1 MPRSNALTNSSDNRD
16 VFAGHIVK
24 NIATDA
30 LYVSDRKLSLER
42 EITVEKPSIK
52 SSDLEDGN
60 TAGEAGTTNEASSA
74 FVPVEP
80 FEIVVFGGT
89 GDLARRKLIPSLYHR
104 FCDGQISEKSK
115 IIGASRSRLS
125 RDEYLKLIK
134 EAYQSF
140 NPDEDLDEKKWAAFC
155 RLVEYAAI
163 DVIADKDW
171 SELVEKLDGS
181 EGLIRVFYLAVPPA
195 IFSNICQ
202 GLKAAGLAHKQ
213 SRVVLEKPLGHDF
226 NSADEINEAVGQVF
240 SEKRIYRID
249 HFLGKETVQNL
260 LVLRFGNVL
269 LEPLW
274 NRDSIE
280 HIEITVAE
288 SIGAGGRGAYYD
300 KSGALRD
307 MVQNHLLQLLC
318 LTMME
323 APSSTAADALR
334 LEKIKVLRALAP
346 ITAENVKEATVRGQ
360 YVKGKLNGEMAPD
373 YLTDVDVEESD
384 AETYIAI
391 HAKVDNWRWQGVPIY
406 MRTGKRMSAR
416 RSEIIIQFKPVP
428 HSIFGERT
436 RVNPNKLVIRLQP
449 DEAVNLWMEIKEP
462 GAGGLRLKTL
472 PLNLSYAD
480 NFTVRYP
487 DAYERLLMDV
497 VRGNLSLFMR
507 RDEVEAAWTWCDG
520 ILEAWKD
527 VEQAVSYYP
536 AGSDGPEGADRM
548 LAEQGD
554 SWSIFE

>member
-1 MPRSNALTNSSDNRD
+1 VSEKLNKGTGSNSQADAKSAD
-16 VFAGHIVK
+16 AG
-24 NIATDA
+24 
-30 LYVSDRKLSLER
+30 
-42 EITVEKPSIK
+42 
-52 SSDLEDGN
+52 
-60 TAGEAGTTNEASSA
+60 SA

-104 FCDGQISEKSK
+104 FCDGQIPKKSR
-115 IIGASRSRLS
+115 IIGASRSVLTRG
-125 RDEYLKLIK
+125 EYLVMIK
-134 EAYQSF
+134 EAYKAF
-140 NPDEDLDEKKWAAFC
+140 NPDVTLDEKKWTTFC
-155 RLVEYAAI
+155 GLVDYAPI
-163 DVIADKDW
+163 DVTKDEDW
-171 SELVEKLDGS
+171 NGLGEKLDAK
-181 EGLIRVFYLAVPPA
+181 EKLIRVFYLAMPPA
-195 IFSNICQ
+195 LFSDICQ
-202 GLKAAGLAHKQ
+202 GLKKAGLAHQ
-213 SRVVLEKPLGHDF
+213 ESRVVLEKPLGHDF
-226 NSADEINEAVGQVF
+226 KSADDINEAVGKVF

-288 SIGAGGRGAYYD
+288 DIGAGGRGAYYD

-323 APSSTAADALR
+323 APSSTKADALR

-346 ITAENVKEATVRGQ
+346 IDASNVSETTVRGQ
-360 YVKGKLNGEMAPD
+360 YVKGKVKEESVPD

-391 HAKVDNWRWQGVPIY
+391 HAKVDNWRWAGVPIY

-416 RSEIIIQFKPVP
+416 RSEIIVQFKTVP
-428 HSIFGERT
+428 HSIFGQNIK
-436 RVNPNKLVIRLQP
+436 VNSNKLVIRLQP

-507 RDEVEAAWTWCDG
+507 RDEVEAAWVWCDG
-520 ILEAWKD
+520 ILNAWKE
-527 VEQAVSYYP
+527 VEQGVSYYP
-536 AGSDGPEGADRM
+536 AGSAGPAAADRM
-548 LAEQGD
+548 LQKQGNT
-554 SWSIFE
+554 WSEFE

>member
-1 MPRSNALTNSSDNRD
+1 MDQPQPKTSGST
-16 VFAGHIVK
+16 H
-24 NIATDA
+24 
-30 LYVSDRKLSLER
+30 
-42 EITVEKPSIK
+42 
-52 SSDLEDGN
+52 
-60 TAGEAGTTNEASSA
+60 EAGSA
-74 FVPVEP
+74 FVPVDP

-104 FCDGQISEKSK
+104 FCDGQIPNESK
-115 IIGASRSRLS
+115 IIGASRSKLT
-125 RDEYLKLIK
+125 RDEYLKMIK
-134 EAYQSF
+134 DAYQEFTPDADLSSDKWNSF
-140 NPDEDLDEKKWAAFC
+140 CE
-155 RLVEYAAI
+155 LVDYVAI
-163 DVIADKDW
+163 DVTTDKDW
-171 SELVEKLDGS
+171 AELGEKLDAS
-181 EGLIRVFYLAVPPA
+181 ETLIRVFYLAMPPA
-195 IFSNICQ
+195 LFSNICQ
-202 GLKAAGLAHKQ
+202 GLKVAGLAHRQ

-226 NSADEINEAVGQVF
+226 KSADEINEAVGKVF

-274 NRDSIE
+274 DRDSIE

-307 MVQNHLLQLLC
+307 MVQNHMLQLLC
-318 LTMME
+318 LIMME
-323 APSSTAADALR
+323 APGSTAADALR

-346 ITAENVKEATVRGQ
+346 ITAENVKETTVRGQ
-360 YVKGKLNGEMAPD
+360 YVKGKVDGKIAPD
-373 YLTDVDVEESD
+373 YLTDVDTEESD
-384 AETYIAI
+384 TETYIAI
-391 HAKVDNWRWQGVPIY
+391 HAKVDNWRWQGVPVY
-406 MRTGKRMSAR
+406 LRTGKRMSAR
-416 RSEIIIQFKPVP
+416 WSEIIIQFKPVP
-428 HSIFGERT
+428 HSIFGEGIP
-436 RVNPNKLVIRLQP
+436 VNPNKLVIRLQP

-507 RDEVEAAWTWCDG
+507 RDEVEAAWVWCDG
-520 ILEAWKD
+520 ILNAWKE

-536 AGSDGPEGADRM
+536 AGSNGPDDAKRM
-548 LAEQGD
+548 LAGQGD
-554 SWSIFE
+554 DWSDI

>member
-1 MPRSNALTNSSDNRD
+1 MSK
-16 VFAGHIVK
+16 K
-24 NIATDA
+24 NG
-30 LYVSDRKLSLER
+30 SQSLEKA
-42 EITVEKPSIK
+42 E
-52 SSDLEDGN
+52 
-60 TAGEAGTTNEASSA
+60 AGEIGST
-74 FVPVEP
+74 FVPVDP

-104 FCDGQISEKSK
+104 FCDGQIPAQSR
-115 IIGASRSRLS
+115 IIGASRSKLS
-125 RDEYLKLIK
+125 RSEYLKMIRD
-134 EAYQSF
+134 AYEGF
-140 NPDEDLDEKKWAAFC
+140 NPDEKLAESQWSEFC
-155 RLVEYAAI
+155 ALI
-163 DVIADKDW
+163 DYVSVDVTGDKDW
-171 SELVEKLDGS
+171 EGLSEKLDSS
-181 EGLIRVFYLAVPPA
+181 EKLIRVFYLAMPPA
-195 IFSNICQ
+195 LFSNICQ
-202 GLKAAGLAHKQ
+202 GLKTAGLAHKK

-226 NSADEINEAVGQVF
+226 KSADEINEAVGKVF

-274 NRDSIE
+274 DKDSIE

-288 SIGAGGRGAYYD
+288 DIGAGGRGAYYD

-323 APSSTAADALR
+323 APGSTQADDLR

-346 ITAENVKEATVRGQ
+346 INASNVRERTVRGQ
-360 YVKGKLNGEMAPD
+360 YVKGKVNEKAVPD
-373 YLTDVDVEESD
+373 YLTDVEIEESD
-384 AETYIAI
+384 TETYIAI
-391 HAKVDNWRWQGVPIY
+391 QAKVDNWRWAGVPVYI
-406 MRTGKRMSAR
+406 RTGKRMSAR
-416 RSEIIIQFKPVP
+416 RSEIIIQFKSVP
-428 HSIFGERT
+428 HSIFGSDIK
-436 RVNPNKLVIRLQP
+436 VNPNKLVIRLQP

-520 ILEAWKD
+520 ILEAWKE
-527 VEQAVSYYP
+527 VGQKVSYYP
-536 AGSDGPEGADRM
+536 SGSDGPSSADRM
-548 LAEQGD
+548 LEAQGD
-554 SWSIFE
+554 KWAGLDT

>member
-1 MPRSNALTNSSDNRD
+1 MDKPRSKKIASKDRENA
-16 VFAGHIVK
+16 
-24 NIATDA
+24 
-30 LYVSDRKLSLER
+30 E
-42 EITVEKPSIK
+42 TV
-52 SSDLEDGN
+52 D
-60 TAGEAGTTNEASSA
+60 ASST
-74 FVPVEP
+74 FVPVDP

-104 FCDGQISEKSK
+104 FCDGQIPAQSR
-115 IIGASRSRLS
+115 IIGASRSKLS
-125 RDEYLKLIK
+125 RSEYLEMIRD
-134 EAYQSF
+134 AYEGF
-140 NPDEDLDEKKWAAFC
+140 NPDEKLSESKWADFC
-155 RLVEYAAI
+155 ALVDYAPI
-163 DVIADKDW
+163 DVTADKGWDV
-171 SELVEKLDGS
+171 LGKKLDRS
-181 EGLIRVFYLAVPPA
+181 EKLIRVFYLAMPPA
-195 IFSNICQ
+195 LFSNICQ
-202 GLKAAGLAHKQ
+202 GLKAAGLAHKK

-226 NSADEINEAVGQVF
+226 KSADEINEAVGKVF

-274 NRDSIE
+274 DKNSIE

-288 SIGAGGRGAYYD
+288 NIGAGGRGAYYD

-323 APSSTAADALR
+323 APGSTQADDLR

-346 ITAENVKEATVRGQ
+346 INASNVKERTVRGQ
-360 YVKGKLNGEMAPD
+360 YVKGKVNDKAVPD
-373 YLTDVDVEESD
+373 YLTDVDIEESD
-384 AETYIAI
+384 TETYIAI
-391 HAKVDNWRWQGVPIY
+391 QATVDNWRWSGVPIY
-406 MRTGKRMSAR
+406 IRTGKRMSAR
-416 RSEIIIQFKPVP
+416 RSEIIIQFKSVP
-428 HSIFGERT
+428 HSIFGSDIK
-436 RVNPNKLVIRLQP
+436 VNPNKLVIRLQP

-507 RDEVEAAWTWCDG
+507 RDEVEAAWIWCDG
-520 ILEAWKD
+520 ILKAWQE
-527 VEQAVSYYP
+527 VGQAVSYYP
-536 AGSDGPEGADRM
+536 SGSDGPSAADRM
-548 LAEQGD
+548 LEVQGD
-554 SWSIFE
+554 KWSGLES

>member
-1 MPRSNALTNSSDNRD
+1 MENSNTKTSETT
-16 VFAGHIVK
+16 H
-24 NIATDA
+24 
-30 LYVSDRKLSLER
+30 
-42 EITVEKPSIK
+42 
-52 SSDLEDGN
+52 
-60 TAGEAGTTNEASSA
+60 EAGSA

-104 FCDGQISEKSK
+104 FCDGQISKETK
-115 IIGASRSRLS
+115 IIAASRSRLT
-125 RDEYLKLIK
+125 RDEYLKVIR
-134 EAYQSF
+134 EAYEAFAMDESF
-140 NPDEDLDEKKWAAFC
+140 SEKKWEEFC
-155 RLVEYAAI
+155 KLVDYSPV
-163 DVIADKDW
+163 DVTGDKDW
-171 SELVEKLDGS
+171 AALGEKLDAS
-181 EGLIRVFYLAVPPA
+181 EKLIRVFYLAMPPA
-195 IFSNICQ
+195 LFSNICQ
-202 GLKAAGLAHKQ
+202 GLKKAGLAHKE

-226 NSADEINEAVGQVF
+226 KSADEINEAVGKVF

-323 APSSTAADALR
+323 APGSTDADDLR

-346 ITAENVKEATVRGQ
+346 ITAENVKEKTVRGQ
-360 YVKGKLNGEMAPD
+360 YVKGKVDGEAAPD
-373 YLTDVDVEESD
+373 YLTDVDIEESD
-384 AETYIAI
+384 CETYVAI
-391 HAKVDNWRWQGVPIY
+391 HAEVNNWRWAGVPIY
-406 MRTGKRMSAR
+406 IRTGKRMSAR
-416 RSEIIIQFKPVP
+416 RSEIVIQFKPTP
-428 HSIFGERT
+428 HSIFGDDIK
-436 RVNPNKLVIRLQP
+436 VNPNKLVIRLQP
-449 DEAVNLWMEIKEP
+449 DEAVKLWMEIKEP

-507 RDEVEAAWTWCDG
+507 RDEVEAAWVWCDG
-520 ILEAWKD
+520 ILNAWKE
-527 VEQAVSYYP
+527 VSHHVSYYP
-536 AGSDGPEGADRM
+536 AGSDGPDAANRM
-548 LAEQGD
+548 LAKQNDEWSESDEQ
-554 SWSIFE
+554 

>member
-1 MPRSNALTNSSDNRD
+1 MLT
-16 VFAGHIVK
+16 A
-24 NIATDA
+24 
-30 LYVSDRKLSLER
+30 LSLLDISNLRAHEEAR
-42 EITVEKPSIK
+42 LAESK
-52 SSDLEDGN
+52 SVCLKENKVDHPNPKISASDDQKIAD
-60 TAGEAGTTNEASSA
+60 TSDFVHEAGSA
-74 FVPVEP
+74 FVPVDA

-104 FCDGQISEKSK
+104 FCDGQIPKNSK
-115 IIGASRSRLS
+115 IIGASRSKLT
-125 RDEYLKLIK
+125 RDEYLKMIK
-134 EAYQSF
+134 DAYQTFVPDAPLSNAKWNSF
-140 NPDEDLDEKKWAAFC
+140 CE
-155 RLVEYAAI
+155 LVDYVPI
-163 DVIADKDW
+163 DVTTDKDW
-171 SELVEKLDGS
+171 AGLGEKLDAS
-181 EGLIRVFYLAVPPA
+181 EALIRVFYLAMPPA
-195 IFSNICQ
+195 LFSNICQ
-202 GLKAAGLAHKQ
+202 GLKVAGFAHHQ

-226 NSADEINEAVGQVF
+226 KSADEINEAVGKVF

-288 SIGAGGRGAYYD
+288 SVGAGGRGAYYD

-323 APSSTAADALR
+323 APGSTAADDLR

-346 ITAENVKEATVRGQ
+346 ITAENVRETTVRGQ
-360 YVKGKLNGEMAPD
+360 YVKGKVDGEVAPD
-373 YLTDVDVEESD
+373 YLTDVDIEESD

-406 MRTGKRMSAR
+406 IRTGKRMSAR

-428 HSIFGERT
+428 HSIFGAGIP
-436 RVNPNKLVIRLQP
+436 VNPNKLVIRLQP

-520 ILEAWKD
+520 ILEAWKE
-527 VEQAVSYYP
+527 VGQTVSYYP
-536 AGSDGPEGADRM
+536 AGSNGPVDAKRM
-548 LAEQGD
+548 LAKQD
-554 SWSIFE
+554 DDWSEI

>member
-1 MPRSNALTNSSDNRD
+1 MTDKQDRSGGASKDQAALQSDI
-16 VFAGHIVK
+16 GS
-24 NIATDA
+24 T
-30 LYVSDRKLSLER
+30 
-42 EITVEKPSIK
+42 
-52 SSDLEDGN
+52 
-60 TAGEAGTTNEASSA
+60 

-104 FCDGQISEKSK
+104 FCDGQIPDHSR
-115 IIGASRSRLS
+115 IIGASRSKIS
-125 RDEYLKLIK
+125 RDEYLAMIREGYREFQQDEHFSESNWAKFCKLVS
-134 EAYQSF
+134 YV
-140 NPDEDLDEKKWAAFC
+140 P
-155 RLVEYAAI
+155 I
-163 DVIADKDW
+163 DVTQDKHWADLGALLDK
-171 SELVEKLDGS
+171 SES
-181 EGLIRVFYLAVPPA
+181 LIRVFYLAMPPA
-195 IFSNICQ
+195 LFRNICN
-202 GLKAAGLAHKQ
+202 GLNRAGLAHKQ
-213 SRVVLEKPLGHDF
+213 SRVVLEKPLGRDF
-226 NSADEINEAVGQVF
+226 DSAHEINRAVGKVF

-274 NRDSIE
+274 DRNSIE

-323 APSSTAADALR
+323 APGSTHADDLR
-334 LEKIKVLRALAP
+334 LEKIKVLRALKP
-346 ITAENVKEATVRGQ
+346 IDASNVQDKTVRAQ
-360 YVKGKLNGEMAPD
+360 YIKGRVDDEAVPD
-373 YLTDVDVEESD
+373 YLTDVDVEESKT
-384 AETYIAI
+384 ETYVAL
-391 HAKVDNWRWQGVPIY
+391 HAEVNNWRWAGVPIY
-406 MRTGKRMSAR
+406 IRTGKRMAAR

-428 HSIFGERT
+428 HSIFGPSI

-462 GAGGLRLKTL
+462 GAGGMRLKTL

-507 RDEVEAAWTWCDG
+507 RDEVEAAWRWCDS
-520 ILEAWKD
+520 ILNAWD
-527 VEQAVSYYP
+527 EVDQPVSYYP
-536 AGSDGPEGADRM
+536 AGTNGPEAADRM
-548 LAEQGD
+548 LAPHNDE
-554 SWSIFE
+554 WSED

>member
-1 MPRSNALTNSSDNRD
+1 VAKSNTQTSD
-16 VFAGHIVK
+16 
-24 NIATDA
+24 
-30 LYVSDRKLSLER
+30 
-42 EITVEKPSIK
+42 TVQ
-52 SSDLEDGN
+52 
-60 TAGEAGTTNEASSA
+60 EAGST

-104 FCDGQISEKSK
+104 FCDGQIPKDSK
-115 IIGASRSRLS
+115 IIGASRSVLS
-125 RDEYLKLIK
+125 RDEYLKMIK
-134 EAYQSF
+134 DAYQAFS
-140 NPDEDLDEKKWAAFC
+140 PDPDFSESKWAAFC
-155 RLVEYAAI
+155 KLVEYAAI
-163 DVIADKDW
+163 DVTTDKDW
-171 SELVEKLDGS
+171 AGLAEKLDKS
-181 EGLIRVFYLAVPPA
+181 EKLIRVFYLAMPPA
-195 IFSNICQ
+195 LFSNICQ
-202 GLKAAGLAHKQ
+202 GLKAAGLAHNQ

-226 NSADEINEAVGQVF
+226 KSADEINEAVGKVF

-323 APSSTAADALR
+323 PPGSTLADDLR

-346 ITAENVKEATVRGQ
+346 ITAENVKEKTVRGQ
-360 YVKGKLNGEMAPD
+360 YVKGKVDGEASPD
-373 YLTDVDVEESD
+373 YLTDVDIEESD

-391 HAKVDNWRWQGVPIY
+391 HAEVNNWRWAGVPIY
-406 MRTGKRMSAR
+406 IRTGKRMSAR

-428 HSIFGERT
+428 HSIFGPGIP
-436 RVNPNKLVIRLQP
+436 VNPNKLVIRLQP
-449 DEAVNLWMEIKEP
+449 DEAVDLWMEIKEP

-507 RDEVEAAWTWCDG
+507 RDEVEAAWVWCDG
-520 ILEAWKD
+520 ILNAWKE
-527 VEQAVSYYP
+527 VEQNVSYYP
-536 AGSDGPEGADRM
+536 AGSDGPDAADRM
-548 LAEQGD
+548 LAEQGHD
-554 SWSIFE
+554 WSEIQ

>member
-1 MPRSNALTNSSDNRD
+1 MPRSNALTNCSDNRD

-554 SWSIFE
+554 SWSTFE

>member
-1 MPRSNALTNSSDNRD
+1 MTEADSKEASPQDQANAEN
-16 VFAGHIVK
+16 A
-24 NIATDA
+24 
-30 LYVSDRKLSLER
+30 
-42 EITVEKPSIK
+42 
-52 SSDLEDGN
+52 
-60 TAGEAGTTNEASSA
+60 EAGST

-104 FCDGQISEKSK
+104 FCDGQIPSNSK
-115 IIGASRSRLS
+115 IIGASRSNLS
-125 RDEYLKLIK
+125 RDEYLDLI
-134 EAYQSF
+134 ETAYKSF
-140 NPDEDLDEKKWAAFC
+140 NPDVTLVQDEWDAFC
-155 RLVEYAAI
+155 ALIDYAPI
-163 DVIADKDW
+163 DVTADKDW
-171 SELVEKLDGS
+171 GNLSGKLDTS
-181 EGLIRVFYLAVPPA
+181 ESLIRVFYLAMPPA
-195 IFSNICQ
+195 LFSNICQ
-202 GLKAAGLAHKQ
+202 GLKKAGLAHKH

-226 NSADEINEAVGQVF
+226 KSADEINEAVGKVF

-288 SIGAGGRGAYYD
+288 DIGAGGRGAYYD

-323 APSSTAADALR
+323 APGSTKADALR

-346 ITAENVKEATVRGQ
+346 IDASNVKETTVRGQ
-360 YVKGKLNGEMAPD
+360 YVKGKVNNESVPD
-373 YLTDVDVEESD
+373 YLTDVDIDESD

-391 HAKVDNWRWQGVPIY
+391 RAKVDNWRWAGVPIY
-406 MRTGKRMSAR
+406 IRTGKRMSAR

-428 HSIFGERT
+428 HSIFGADIK
-436 RVNPNKLVIRLQP
+436 VNPNKLVIRLQP

-507 RDEVEAAWTWCDG
+507 RDEVEAAWIWCDG
-520 ILEAWKD
+520 ILNAWKE
-527 VEQAVSYYP
+527 VGQGVSYYP
-536 AGSDGPEGADRM
+536 AGSDGPEDADRM
-548 LAEQGD
+548 LEDLGD
-554 SWSIFE
+554 EWSQFK

>member
-1 MPRSNALTNSSDNRD
+1 VDSSIANASGFSNGKTGVDS
-16 VFAGHIVK
+16 GP
-24 NIATDA
+24 AT
-30 LYVSDRKLSLER
+30 
-42 EITVEKPSIK
+42 
-52 SSDLEDGN
+52 
-60 TAGEAGTTNEASSA
+60 EAGSA

-104 FCDGQISEKSK
+104 FCDGQIPNNSR
-115 IIGASRSRLS
+115 IIGTSRSDLNRE
-125 RDEYLKLIK
+125 EYLELIK
-134 EAYQSF
+134 GAYRSF
-140 NPDEDLDEKKWAAFC
+140 NPDVAFSEKKWNAFSE
-155 RLVEYAAI
+155 LVEYAAI
-163 DVIADKDW
+163 DVTTDKHW
-171 SELVEKLDGS
+171 NGLSAKLDAS
-181 EGLIRVFYLAVPPA
+181 ESLIRVFYLAMPPA
-195 IFSNICQ
+195 LFANICQ
-202 GLKAAGLAHKQ
+202 GLKNAGLAHKQ

-323 APSSTAADALR
+323 APGSTAADDLR

-346 ITAENVKEATVRGQ
+346 ITAENVKETTVRGQ
-360 YVKGKLNGEMAPD
+360 YIKGKVDGEIAPD
-373 YLTDVDVEESD
+373 YLTDVEFEESD

-391 HAKVDNWRWQGVPIY
+391 HAAVDNWRWQGVPIY
-406 MRTGKRMSAR
+406 LRTGKRMSVR

-428 HSIFGERT
+428 HSIFGEGIH
-436 RVNPNKLVIRLQP
+436 VNPNKLVIRLQP
-449 DEAVNLWMEIKEP
+449 DEAVKLWMEIKE
-462 GAGGLRLKTL
+462 GRV
-472 PLNLSYAD
+472 D
-480 NFTVRYP
+480 
-487 DAYERLLMDV
+487 
-497 VRGNLSLFMR
+497 
-507 RDEVEAAWTWCDG
+507 CD
-520 ILEAWKD
+520 
-527 VEQAVSYYP
+527 
-536 AGSDGPEGADRM
+536 
-548 LAEQGD
+548 
-554 SWSIFE
+554 

>member
-1 MPRSNALTNSSDNRD
+1 MDNSHTNMSGSENQKTADPLD
-16 VFAGHIVK
+16 
-24 NIATDA
+24 
-30 LYVSDRKLSLER
+30 LS
-42 EITVEKPSIK
+42 P
-52 SSDLEDGN
+52 
-60 TAGEAGTTNEASSA
+60 EAGST
-74 FVPVEP
+74 FVPVDP

-104 FCDGQISEKSK
+104 FCDGQIPTDSK
-115 IIGASRSRLS
+115 IIGASRSKLS
-125 RDEYLKLIK
+125 RDEYLKMIK
-134 EAYQSF
+134 DAYVGFHPDAEFSEA
-140 NPDEDLDEKKWAAFC
+140 KWNAFC
-155 RLVEYAAI
+155 QLVEYVPV
-163 DVIADKDW
+163 DVTTDKDW
-171 SELVEKLDGS
+171 GGLGEKLDES
-181 EGLIRVFYLAVPPA
+181 KTLIRVFYLAMPPA
-195 IFSNICQ
+195 LFSNICQ

-213 SRVVLEKPLGHDF
+213 SRVVLEKPLGRDF
-226 NSADEINEAVGQVF
+226 KSADEINEAVGKVF

-323 APSSTAADALR
+323 APGSTAADDLR

-346 ITAENVKEATVRGQ
+346 IQADNVKEKTVRGQ
-360 YVKGKLNGEMAPD
+360 YVKGKVDGEPATD
-373 YLTDVDVEESD
+373 YLTDVDIEESD
-384 AETYIAI
+384 CETYVAI
-391 HAKVDNWRWQGVPIY
+391 HAEINNWRWAGVPIY
-406 MRTGKRMSAR
+406 IRTGKRMSAR
-416 RSEIIIQFKPVP
+416 KSEIIVQFKPVP
-428 HSIFGERT
+428 HSIFGANIP
-436 RVNPNKLVIRLQP
+436 VNPNKLVIRLQP

-472 PLNLSYAD
+472 PLNLAYAD

-507 RDEVEAAWTWCDG
+507 RDEVEAAWIWCDG
-520 ILEAWKD
+520 ILNAWEE
-527 VEQAVSYYP
+527 VSQPVSYYP
-536 AGSDGPEGADRM
+536 AGSDGPDAANRM
-548 LAEQGD
+548 LAEQD
-554 SWSIFE
+554 DEWSKLS

>member
-1 MPRSNALTNSSDNRD
+1 M
-16 VFAGHIVK
+16 
-24 NIATDA
+24 
-30 LYVSDRKLSLER
+30 
-42 EITVEKPSIK
+42 EKPSTK
-52 SSDLEDGN
+52 SSDFKDRK
-60 TAGEAGTTNEASSA
+60 TAAKTGTANEAGSA

-104 FCDGQISEKSK
+104 FCDGQISTKSR
-115 IIGASRSRLS
+115 IIGASRSQLS
-125 RDEYLKLIK
+125 RDEYLNLIK

-140 NPDEDLDEKKWAAFC
+140 NPDEELDDKKWAAFC
-155 RLVEYAAI
+155 ELIEYATI
-163 DVIADKDW
+163 DVTADKDW
-171 SELVEKLDGS
+171 SGLANKLDKS
-181 EGLIRVFYLAVPPA
+181 EKLIRVFYLAVPPA

-202 GLKAAGLAHKQ
+202 GLKAAGLAHKH

-274 NRDSIE
+274 NRESIE

-323 APSSTAADALR
+323 APGSTAADDLR

-346 ITAENVKEATVRGQ
+346 ITAENVREATVRGQ
-360 YVKGKLNGEMAPD
+360 YVKGKVNGEIAAD
-373 YLTDVDVEESD
+373 YLTDVDIEESD

-416 RSEIIIQFKPVP
+416 RSEIIVQFKPVP
-428 HSIFGERT
+428 HSIFGEGT
-436 RVNPNKLVIRLQP
+436 HVNPNKLVIRLQP

-520 ILEAWKD
+520 ILEAWKE
-527 VEQAVSYYP
+527 VEQTVSHYP

-554 SWSIFE
+554 NWSTFE

>member
-1 MPRSNALTNSSDNRD
+1 MSEPKSTTADKSDQHTSANKGTAL
-16 VFAGHIVK
+16 
-24 NIATDA
+24 
-30 LYVSDRKLSLER
+30 
-42 EITVEKPSIK
+42 
-52 SSDLEDGN
+52 
-60 TAGEAGTTNEASSA
+60 EAGST
-74 FVPVEP
+74 FIPVEP

-104 FCDGQISEKSK
+104 YCDGQIPDNSR
-115 IIGASRSRLS
+115 IIAASRSDLS
-125 RDEYLKLIK
+125 RDEYVKMALDGYHEFSSEEQFDQSAWDKFVKLLN
-134 EAYQSF
+134 YV
-140 NPDEDLDEKKWAAFC
+140 P
-155 RLVEYAAI
+155 I
-163 DVIADKDW
+163 DVTKDGGWDALSDALDKT
-171 SELVEKLDGS
+171 EK
-181 EGLIRVFYLAVPPA
+181 LIRVFYLAMPPA
-195 IFSNICQ
+195 LFSNICQ
-202 GLKAAGLAHKQ
+202 GLKVAGLAHDK

-226 NSADEINEAVGQVF
+226 DSANAINSAVGKVF

-274 NRDSIE
+274 DKDSIE

-288 SIGAGGRGAYYD
+288 DIGAGGRGAYYD

-323 APSSTAADALR
+323 APGSTNADDLR

-346 ITAENVKEATVRGQ
+346 IDASNVEDRTVRGQ
-360 YVKGKLNGEMAPD
+360 YVKGKVEGETMPD
-373 YLTDVDVEESD
+373 YLTDVGFDESN

-391 HAKVDNWRWQGVPIY
+391 QAEVRNWRWAGVPIY
-406 MRTGKRMSAR
+406 IRTGKRMTAR

-428 HSIFGERT
+428 HSIFGEGIK
-436 RVNPNKLVIRLQP
+436 VNPNKLVIRLQP
-449 DEAVNLWMEIKEP
+449 DEAVKLWMEIKEP

-507 RDEVEAAWTWCDG
+507 RDEVEAAWRWCDG
-520 ILEAWKD
+520 ILNAW
-527 VEQAVSYYP
+527 EETGQAVSYYP
-536 AGSDGPEGADRM
+536 AGSDGPVAADRM
-548 LAEQGD
+548 LERQGD
-554 SWSIFE
+554 AWSELT

>member
-1 MPRSNALTNSSDNRD
+1 MQE
-16 VFAGHIVK
+16 
-24 NIATDA
+24 TDSKEA
-30 LYVSDRKLSLER
+30 DSQDQNDSKVSDVGS
-42 EITVEKPSIK
+42 T
-52 SSDLEDGN
+52 
-60 TAGEAGTTNEASSA
+60 

-104 FCDGQISEKSK
+104 FCDGQIPAESK
-115 IIGASRSRLS
+115 IIGASRTKLS
-125 RDEYLKLIK
+125 RDEYLAMIK
-134 EAYQSF
+134 DAYKAF
-140 NPDEDLDEKKWAAFC
+140 NPDVTLIEKDWKAFC
-155 RLVEYAAI
+155 ALVDYASV
-163 DVIADKDW
+163 DVTADKDW
-171 SELVEKLDGS
+171 GGLSEKLDS
-181 EGLIRVFYLAVPPA
+181 TKKLIRVFYLAMPPA
-195 IFSNICQ
+195 LFSDICQ
-202 GLKAAGLAHKQ
+202 GLKKAGLAHNQ

-226 NSADEINEAVGQVF
+226 KSADEINEAVGKVF

-274 NRDSIE
+274 NRDSIA

-288 SIGAGGRGAYYD
+288 DIGAGGRGAYYD

-323 APSSTAADALR
+323 APGSTKADALR

-346 ITAENVKEATVRGQ
+346 IDASNVKQTTVRGQ
-360 YVKGKLNGEMAPD
+360 YVKGKVKDEAVPD
-373 YLTDVDVEESD
+373 YLTDVEVEESD

-391 HAKVDNWRWQGVPIY
+391 HAKVDNWRWAGVPIY
-406 MRTGKRMSAR
+406 IRTGKRMSAR

-428 HSIFGERT
+428 HSIFGADIK
-436 RVNPNKLVIRLQP
+436 VNPNKLVIRLQP

-507 RDEVEAAWTWCDG
+507 RDEVEAAWIWCDG
-520 ILEAWKD
+520 ILNAWKEVD
-527 VEQAVSYYP
+527 QGVSYYP
-536 AGSDGPEGADRM
+536 AGSDGPEDADRM
-548 LAEQGD
+548 LQGLGD
-554 SWSIFE
+554 KWSGFA

>member
-1 MPRSNALTNSSDNRD
+1 MDHPKT
-16 VFAGHIVK
+16 
-24 NIATDA
+24 
-30 LYVSDRKLSLER
+30 
-42 EITVEKPSIK
+42 K
-52 SSDLEDGN
+52 SSGSDGLAN
-60 TAGEAGTTNEASSA
+60 TATSELTQEASST

-104 FCDGQISEKSK
+104 FCDGQIPSDSK
-115 IIGASRSRLS
+115 IIGASRSKLT
-125 RDEYLKLIK
+125 RDEYLDLIK
-134 EAYQSF
+134 TAYKSF
-140 NPDEDLDEKKWAAFC
+140 NPHAAFSDKKWNAFC
-155 RLVEYAAI
+155 ELVDYVTI
-163 DVIADKDW
+163 DVTTDKDW
-171 SELVEKLDGS
+171 AGLGEKLDAS
-181 EGLIRVFYLAVPPA
+181 KTLIRVFYLAMPPA
-195 IFSNICQ
+195 LFADICQ
-202 GLKAAGLAHKQ
+202 GLKVAGLAHRQ
-213 SRVVLEKPLGHDF
+213 SRVVLEKPLGRDF
-226 NSADEINEAVGQVF
+226 QSADEINEAVGKVF

-323 APSSTAADALR
+323 APGSTAADDLR

-346 ITAENVKEATVRGQ
+346 ITAANVKETTVRGQ
-360 YVKGKLNGEMAPD
+360 YVKGKVEGEAAPD

-384 AETYIAI
+384 AETYVAI

-406 MRTGKRMSAR
+406 IRTGKRMSAR

-428 HSIFGERT
+428 HSIFGAGIP
-436 RVNPNKLVIRLQP
+436 VNPNKLVIRLQP
-449 DEAVNLWMEIKEP
+449 DEAVDLWMEIKEP

-520 ILEAWKD
+520 ILEAWEE

-536 AGSDGPEGADRM
+536 AGSNGPDGADRM
-548 LAEQGD
+548 LADQGHQ
-554 SWSIFE
+554 WSEI

>member
-1 MPRSNALTNSSDNRD
+1 MDKLRSKKIGSES
-16 VFAGHIVK
+16 
-24 NIATDA
+24 
-30 LYVSDRKLSLER
+30 
-42 EITVEKPSIK
+42 
-52 SSDLEDGN
+52 
-60 TAGEAGTTNEASSA
+60 GEALEGVDAGST
-74 FVPVEP
+74 FVPVDP

-104 FCDGQISEKSK
+104 FCDGQIPAQSR
-115 IIGASRSRLS
+115 IIGASRSKLS
-125 RDEYLKLIK
+125 RAEYLQMIRD
-134 EAYQSF
+134 AYEGF
-140 NPDEDLDEKKWAAFC
+140 NPNEKLSESQWSDFC
-155 RLVEYAAI
+155 ALIDYAPI
-163 DVIADKDW
+163 DVTADKGWDV
-171 SELVEKLDGS
+171 LGEKLDRS
-181 EGLIRVFYLAVPPA
+181 EKLIRVFYLAMPPA
-195 IFSNICQ
+195 LFSNICQ
-202 GLKAAGLAHKQ
+202 GLKMAGLAHKA

-226 NSADEINEAVGQVF
+226 KSADEINEAVGKVF

-274 NRDSIE
+274 DKNSIE

-288 SIGAGGRGAYYD
+288 DIGAGGRGAYYD

-323 APSSTAADALR
+323 APGSTRADDLR

-346 ITAENVKEATVRGQ
+346 INASNVQARTVRGQ
-360 YVKGKLNGEMAPD
+360 YVKGKVKGKAVPD
-373 YLTDVDVEESD
+373 YLTDVDIEESD
-384 AETYIAI
+384 TETYIAI
-391 HAKVDNWRWQGVPIY
+391 QAKVDNWRWSGVPIY
-406 MRTGKRMSAR
+406 IRTGKRMSAR
-416 RSEIIIQFKPVP
+416 RSEIIIQFKSVP
-428 HSIFGERT
+428 HSIFGSDIK
-436 RVNPNKLVIRLQP
+436 VNPNKLVIRLQP

-507 RDEVEAAWTWCDG
+507 RDEVEAAWIWCDG
-520 ILEAWKD
+520 ILNAWKE
-527 VEQAVSYYP
+527 VGQAVSYYP
-536 AGSDGPEGADRM
+536 SGSDGPSAADRM
-548 LAEQGD
+548 LEVQGD
-554 SWSIFE
+554 KWSGLES

>member
-1 MPRSNALTNSSDNRD
+1 MVKEAASKDP
-16 VFAGHIVK
+16 IVQ
-24 NIATDA
+24 NQSG
-30 LYVSDRKLSLER
+30 V
-42 EITVEKPSIK
+42 K
-52 SSDLEDGN
+52 SSD
-60 TAGEAGTTNEASSA
+60 AGST
-74 FVPVEP
+74 FVPVEA

-104 FCDGQISEKSK
+104 FCDGQIPKNSK
-115 IIGASRSRLS
+115 IIGASRSKLS
-125 RDEYLKLIK
+125 RDEYLALIK
-134 EAYQSF
+134 KAYKSF
-140 NPDEDLDEKKWAAFC
+140 NPDET
-155 RLVEYAAI
+155 LV
-163 DVIADKDW
+163 DKDW
-171 SELVEKLDGS
+171 NAFCALVDYAPIDVTTDKDWDGLSGKLDKS
-181 EGLIRVFYLAVPPA
+181 EKLIRVFYLAMPPA
-195 IFSNICQ
+195 LFSDICQ
-202 GLKAAGLAHKQ
+202 GLKQAGLAHKQ

-226 NSADEINEAVGQVF
+226 KSADEINEAVGKVF

-274 NRDSIE
+274 NRDSID

-288 SIGAGGRGAYYD
+288 DIGAGGRGAYYD

-323 APSSTAADALR
+323 APGSTKADALR

-346 ITAENVKEATVRGQ
+346 IDASNVRETTVRGQ
-360 YVKGKLNGEMAPD
+360 YVKGKVNGEAVPD
-373 YLTDVDVEESD
+373 YLTDVDIEESD

-391 HAKVDNWRWQGVPIY
+391 HAKVENWRWAGVPIY
-406 MRTGKRMSAR
+406 IRTGKRMSAR
-416 RSEIIIQFKPVP
+416 RSEIIIQFKPTP
-428 HSIFGERT
+428 HSIFGAVIN
-436 RVNPNKLVIRLQP
+436 VNPNKLVIRLQP

-520 ILEAWKD
+520 ILNAWQE
-527 VEQAVSYYP
+527 VGQNVSYYP
-536 AGSDGPEGADRM
+536 AGSDGPEDADRM
-548 LAEQGD
+548 LESND
-554 SWSIFE
+554 DVWSGFA